1 MPIIREGLKM
11 GIRVFER
18 KNIKKRILMRNFKAM
33 IKLLLISAMITVP
46 AFGFK
51 LLNSTKK
58 KESPYSTREM
68 ILGGILKGALENMHF
83 TKAKINNDL
92 SSKAFKEFIEKL
104 DYGKQFLLQ
113 KDVSQLGNFELK
125 IDDEIASGN
134 LNLLE
139 QAFAILK
146 KRQNYVEKIV
156 FARLKKPFDL
166 KKSRTLQ
173 TDPEKRK
180 FSKSLKDLDK
190 LWDNLLAYEVLNRY
204 ADYLDEQNGESKDDK
219 SKKKTKKD
227 KKKKKEKKLSH
238 KELEKKARDAV
249 VKSYTR
255 LFKRLKKER
264 RGDKLDKFFNSVAK
278 VYDPHTHYLVPEDK
292 EDFDIDMSGK
302 LEGIGALLRE
312 EGSYIKVEK
321 IIPGSASWRGKQLE
335 AGDIILKVGQGEKEA
350 VDVVDMG
357 LRDAVKLIRGK
368 KGSEV
373 RLTVKKASGLSKVI
387 PIIRDVVQ
395 IEESYV
401 KSSVLQLKGD
411 KRKYGYIH
419 VPKFYRDFSDRF
431 GRNCTDDTRNALKKI
446 KKKGVDG
453 VILDL
458 RNNGGGALKDAQY
471 ISGLFIKE
479 GPIVQVKAHTG
490 SVEILKDT
498 DTSVEFEKPVIVLIN
513 RFSASASEIVAAALQ
528 DYGRAIIVGGEH
540 SHGKGTVQA
549 VLDLDGYVPPL
560 AKAYSPFGAL
570 KITIQKF
577 YRVTGGSTQ
586 YKGVTPDIVLP
597 DPFGHMET
605 GERYLDYSLPWAKV
619 DAVKFSPWKKY
630 SYDISKLKKKS
641 EKRISKNQNFSKITD
656 SVKWYKSRK
665 EQSEKKIDLNN
676 FLAERKKLKNEA
688 KKFEIKDPN
697 KGLLVQETDKLK
709 RKEDRER
716 FKEFSE
722 GLQKDPYI
730 VESIN
735 ILNDILS

>member
-1 MPIIREGLKM
+1 MKYLRP
-11 GIRVFER
+11 
-18 KNIKKRILMRNFKAM
+18 FKSTV
-33 IKLLLISAMITVP
+33 LLVALVSAPVY
-46 AFGFK
+46 GFK

-83 TKAKINNDL
+83 TKAKMNNDL

-113 KDVSQLGNFELK
+113 EDVNKLGTYELK

-139 QAFAILK
+139 DAFEILK
-146 KRQNYVEKIV
+146 KRQNYVEKVI
-156 FARLKKPFDL
+156 FKRLKKPFDL
-166 KKSRTLQ
+166 KKKRTLQ

-180 FSKSLKDLDK
+180 FAKSLKDLDA
-190 LWDNLLAYEVLNRY
+190 LWDNLLTYEVLNRY
-204 ADYLDEQNGESKDDK
+204 ADYLDEQNGESEDDK
-219 SKKKTKKD
+219 SKKE
-227 KKKKKEKKLSH
+227 KKKVEKKLSH

-249 VKSYTR
+249 AKSYTR
-255 LFKRLKKER
+255 LFKRLKKEK

-335 AGDIILKVGQGEKEA
+335 AGDVILKVGQGEKEA
-350 VDVVDMG
+350 IDVVDMG

-373 RLTVKKASGLSKVI
+373 RLTVKKASGLTKVI

-401 KSSVLQLKGD
+401 KSSILQIKGD

-431 GRNCTDDTRNALKKI
+431 GRNCTDDTRDALKKV

-498 DTSVEFEKPVIVLIN
+498 DSSVEFEKPVIVLIN

-528 DYGRAIIVGGEH
+528 DYGRAIVVGGEH

-630 SYDISKLKKKS
+630 SYDIDKLKKNS
-641 EKRISKNQNFSKITD
+641 EKRVSKNEKFSKITK
-656 SVKWYKSRK
+656 SVNWYKNRK
-665 EQSEKKIDLNN
+665 EQTKKDIDLDS
-676 FLAERKKLKNEA
+676 FLADRKKLKDEA
-688 KKFEIKDPN
+688 KEYEITKAQES
-697 KGLLVQETDKLK
+697 LIVQETDKIK
-709 RKEDRER
+709 RKEDKER
-716 FKEFSE
+716 FKEFTE

-730 VESIN
+730 TESIN